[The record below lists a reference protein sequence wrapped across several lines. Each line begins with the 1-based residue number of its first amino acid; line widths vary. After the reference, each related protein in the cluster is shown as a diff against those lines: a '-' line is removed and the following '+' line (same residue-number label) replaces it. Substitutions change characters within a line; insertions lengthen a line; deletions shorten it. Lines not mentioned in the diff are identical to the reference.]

1 MKKIIQL
8 AILTSVSA
16 QAATVWQT
24 APNAL
29 ASASWDTWEYATG
42 PEQTGSGSQGAAQ
55 STSGAIIT
63 SSNLTTN
70 VTDAYSFIGGLGS
83 NPDTFYF
90 HDGGA
95 TWNGSLELAEE
106 VSYVRVSYSLLGG
119 RGGPPSAYS
128 VGPSVEGATVINA
141 GSYGTSKDGI

>member
-42 PEQTGSGSQGAAQ
+42 PEQTGSGSQG
-55 STSGAIIT
+55 
-63 SSNLTTN
+63 
-70 VTDAYSFIGGLGS
+70 LGTV
-83 NPDTFYF
+83 NI
-90 HDGGA
+90 
-95 TWNGSLELAEE
+95 WNDYYIE
-106 VSYVRVSYSLLGG
+106 
-119 RGGPPSAYS
+119 
-128 VGPSVEGATVINA
+128 
-141 GSYGTSKDGI
+141 